1 MMPSNSIS
9 AVTPK
14 FIRTACLILAL
25 SLSNT
30 AFSSA
35 PHNVYLTATES
46 DGIPLQQPATE
57 FSCSDK
63 IYAVIE
69 LSGLSREMHKLDA
82 VWRDPHGK
90 DREFTEYEF
99 QASNESERIWVWLKL
114 HRPAEAALVSFI
126 NPSAGMDEFIGKW
139 ELHLAIDNEPLETK
153 SFSVL
158 C

>member
-1 MMPSNSIS
+1 MANFRNVICSGCLLATLSFSNW
-9 AVTPK
+9 A
-14 FIRTACLILAL
+14 LA
-25 SLSNT
+25 
-30 AFSSA
+30 SA

-69 LSGLSREMHKLDA
+69 LSGLSREKHKLDA
-82 VWRDPHGK
+82 VWRDPQGK

-99 QASNESERIWVWLKL
+99 QTSNDSERIWVWLKL

-126 NPSAGMDEFIGKW
+126 NPSAGMDEFIGNW

>member
-1 MMPSNSIS
+1 MANVSKLIW
-9 AVTPK
+9 A
-14 FIRTACLILAL
+14 ACLVATYSYGNTVL
-25 SLSNT
+25 SAS
-30 AFSSA
+30 
-35 PHNVYLTATES
+35 PHNVYLTASES
-46 DGIPLQQPATE
+46 EGIPVQQPATE

-82 VWRDPHGK
+82 VWRDPQGK

-99 QASNESERIWVWLKL
+99 QANNDSERIWVWLKL

>member
-1 MMPSNSIS
+1 MANILKTS
-9 AVTPK
+9 
-14 FIRTACLILAL
+14 FTACCLVLSAL
-25 SLSNT
+25 VSFPAS
-30 AFSSA
+30 SSA
-35 PHNVYLTATES
+35 PHSVYLTAVES
-46 DGIPLQQPATE
+46 EGVPVPKPASE

-69 LSGLSREMHKLDA
+69 FSGLTKETHKLDA

-99 QASNESERIWVWLKL
+99 QAHSGQERIWVWLKL
-114 HRPAEAALVSFI
+114 HRPAEAAIVSFL

-139 ELHLAIDNEPLETK
+139 ELHLAIDDKPFETK
-153 SFSVL
+153 SFNVL

>member
-1 MMPSNSIS
+1 M
-9 AVTPK
+9 VT
-14 FIRTACLILAL
+14 TAKLFCALGLIFTV

-30 AFSSA
+30 AHSEA

-46 DGIPLQQPATE
+46 DGIPVQQPATE

-63 IYAVIE
+63 IFAVIE
-69 LSGLSREMHKLDA
+69 LSGLSKQKHKLDA
-82 VWRDPHGK
+82 IWRDPQGK

-99 QASNESERIWVWLKL
+99 QAHDDNERIWVWLKL

-126 NPSAGMDEFIGKW
+126 NPSAGMDEFIGQW
-139 ELHLAIDNEPLETK
+139 ELRLAIDNKPFETK
-153 SFSVL
+153 SFNVL